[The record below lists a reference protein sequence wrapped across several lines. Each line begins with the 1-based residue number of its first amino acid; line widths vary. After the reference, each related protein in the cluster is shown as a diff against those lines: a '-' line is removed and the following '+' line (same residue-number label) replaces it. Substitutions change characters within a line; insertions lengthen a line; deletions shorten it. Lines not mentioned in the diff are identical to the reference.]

1 MLKIWS
7 IYKIQLEVFAVQSP
21 ENAQATESMV
31 QLISL
36 DTLRTLQLLGFNYKK
51 AIGEPLTELCA
62 EKIRGFGNTN
72 NKAQQSN
79 RKK

>member
-31 QLISL
+31 QLKSL

-51 AIGEPLTELCA
+51 ALENL
-62 EKIRGFGNTN
+62 
-72 NKAQQSN
+72 
-79 RKK
+79 